1 MPDDQHYT
9 DQRIKHLEM
18 IQAVVARLANE
29 AALIR
34 GWSLTVAAAF
44 YAYSAEA
51 GSWQVAIVGI
61 VAVAVFWALNAYYL
75 QTERRFRCLFDRARD
90 EDQDVPLF
98 TMNIQA
104 ENPCSRSATA
114 FSSTLLLFYGFLML
128 IGVVLVVV
136 GLLDSASQELCI
148 R

>member
-1 MPDDQHYT
+1 MPDDKHYT

-51 GSWQVAIVGI
+51 GSWAVAIVGI
-61 VAVAVFWALNAYYL
+61 VAVAVFWGLNTYYL
-75 QTERRFRCLFDRARD
+75 HTERRFRCLFNRARD
-90 EDQDVPLF
+90 QGEDVPLF
-98 TMNIQA
+98 TMNIQG
-104 ENPCSRSATA
+104 EKPCSRSNTF
-114 FSSTLLLFYGFLML
+114 FSPTLLLFYGFLML
-128 IGVVLVVV
+128 VGVVLVVV
-136 GLLDSASQELCI
+136 GLL
-148 R
+148 